1 MQQFDAVIVG
11 AGVAGLVAAIDMAR
25 AGLQIAVI
33 ETKEF
38 AEPQEQQHVR
48 VSALNVVSERILK
61 NLDVWEKLSSEWV
74 SPFREIVVS
83 DADGAGQVAFSYKD
97 IGRAYLGHIVA
108 NKALIKVLL
117 ERAQT
122 LSSFTLLCPAE
133 VEAFQIDPQHV
144 KIKLVDGRTLK
155 THLLVGAD
163 GANSCVRKTLK
174 IPVVELAYDHTAVVA
189 TVKLDLPHHN
199 IARQR
204 FMALGPIA
212 FLPLKN
218 PHYCSIVWSTSPEEA
233 QELMSDDLE
242 TLGRKIAA
250 TVDHDLGGITVVDKP
265 IAFPL
270 TMRHATHYV
279 HPRVALIGDAAHTLH
294 PLAGQGMNLS
304 ILDAASLSEVVIGN
318 FRAERDIGKVE
329 NLRRYERW
337 RRSDNQLMIDAM
349 AFFKTGFSVQ
359 QGFLRQLRDITLRVT
374 NRNRWLRKIFMHNAM
389 GFRGELPLIGR

>member
-25 AGLQIAVI
+25 AGLPVALI

-48 VSALNVVSERILK
+48 VSALNVVSERILRD
-61 NLDVWEKLSSEWV
+61 LDVWHNLSDEYV
-74 SPFREIVVS
+74 SPFREIEVS
-83 DADGAGQVAFSYKD
+83 DADGTGQVGFSYKD

-117 ERAQT
+117 ERAQS
-122 LSSFTLLCPAE
+122 LSSFNLICPAE
-133 VEAFQIDPQHV
+133 IEAFQIDSQHV
-144 KIKLVDGRTLK
+144 KIKLADGRTLQAK
-155 THLLVGAD
+155 LLVGAD
-163 GANSCVRKTLK
+163 GANSWVRKTLK
-174 IPVVELAYDHTAVVA
+174 IPVVEVAYDHTAIVA
-189 TVKLDLPHHN
+189 TVKIDSPHHH

-218 PHYCSIVWSTSPEEA
+218 PQYCSIVWSTSPEEA
-233 QELMSDDLE
+233 QELMCDDID

-250 TVDHDLGGITVVDKP
+250 TLDNDLGGVAVVDKP

-279 HPRVALIGDAAHTLH
+279 HPRVALIGDAAHTIH

-304 ILDAASLSEVVIGN
+304 ILDAACLSEVVIRN
-318 FRAERDIGKVE
+318 FRAERDIGKIK

-349 AFFKTGFSVQ
+349 AFFKAGFSVQ